1 MVDRKGRKLNARK
14 EERGERARRIFE
26 MVSADLGLI
35 CSTFLR
41 QGVTSLGPMS
51 GVGRL
56 VSARDEAAAASMV
69 AASSCLASFLPLKTS
84 SLINLPSLGAGR
96 AANTNGDNDRE
107 RRIRSGIRRIRHAG
121 AGTDPGRKRWP
132 ARLTPSQESGIAP
145 NGNL

>member
-1 MVDRKGRKLNARK
+1 MKSNLAENSQVFDIFGYNIGYVRRKNIHPNSWSIITRKKAYIYIYIYWSCIDRKGRKLNARK

-69 AASSCLASFLPLKTS
+69 AASCLASFLPLKHR
-84 SLINLPSLGAGR
+84 P
-96 AANTNGDNDRE
+96 
-107 RRIRSGIRRIRHAG
+107 
-121 AGTDPGRKRWP
+121 
-132 ARLTPSQESGIAP
+132 
-145 NGNL
+145 